1 MDPLEL
7 EGDPDPYQ
15 EVGKGAGEGG
25 EETEG
30 DGIEGGEQEGG
41 AEEESDLS
49 GDEGE
54 PDGEEGARL
63 EVEGVEYVGNHET

>member
-7 EGDPDPYQ
+7 EGDPDAYQ

-25 EETEG
+25 EETKR
-30 DGIEGGEQEGG
+30 DGIEREEEEGG
-41 AEEESDLS
+41 AEEEGDLR

-54 PDGEEGARL
+54 PDGKERARL
-63 EVEGVEYVGNHET
+63 EVEGVEDVGDHET